1 MNSKSILLSGI
12 FLSFLAVLIGAFG
25 SHALSGLL
33 EKNNRINTFETGAKY
48 HFYHSL
54 GLILIGIL
62 SIIIK
67 NSSFEVPA
75 ILMIVGTVIFSGSL
89 YILSITNIT
98 TFGMITPLGGTAL
111 IIAWIYAAIIVFRS
125 QI

>member
-25 SHALSGLL
+25 SHALLGLL

-67 NSSFEVPA
+67 NSSFDVPA

-89 YILSITNIT
+89 YLLSITNIT
-98 TFGMITPLGGTAL
+98 TFGIITPIGGVSL
-111 IIAWIYAAIIVFRS
+111 IIAWIYTAIIVYKS